1 MTNSIINGNRR
12 KSITLFFCDIYGTVD
27 GGFTEEECKKFAGLL
42 EKIKEHN
49 NSDYLLFGMLST
61 EHPDITEVYE
71 KKLSKYFDNDVLLMT
86 KFQDVEALREAKIS
100 CALYYINY
108 LKKNYNINSV
118 FCADDISLIHEMF
131 SELLKEKESITLN
144 SIIPQKGENNL
155 NFINNELE
163 KRFIKTKTKKL

>member
-1 MTNSIINGNRR
+1 MCSILYR
-12 KSITLFFCDIYGTVD
+12 LF
-27 GGFTEEECKKFAGLL
+27 
-42 EKIKEHN
+42 
-49 NSDYLLFGMLST
+49 
-61 EHPDITEVYE
+61 
-71 KKLSKYFDNDVLLMT
+71 
-86 KFQDVEALREAKIS
+86 
-100 CALYYINY
+100 
-108 LKKNYNINSV
+108 KKNYNVNSV